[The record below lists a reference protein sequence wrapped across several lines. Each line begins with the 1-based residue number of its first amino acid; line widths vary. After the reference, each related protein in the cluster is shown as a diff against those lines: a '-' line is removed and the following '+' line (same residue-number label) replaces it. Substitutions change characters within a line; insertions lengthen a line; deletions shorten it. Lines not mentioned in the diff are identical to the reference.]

1 MLPQTRVRPATI
13 SAMPRVVIL
22 TSLKLILGRFVGLRK
37 SKRERENSPS
47 GASVVAL
54 SLTNY
59 FCEPRLAV
67 PVALRVTFSLSNSFA
82 CDRLCRG
89 RGGDMTF
96 AIHASDGHITQTLRI
111 DPEVAVAKARDLL
124 GRGWEVHITDQAGRR
139 YRPEAFDEPPPN

>member
-1 MLPQTRVRPATI
+1 VRKPAE
-13 SAMPRVVIL
+13 
-22 TSLKLILGRFVGLRK
+22 LRET
-37 SKRERENSPS
+37 KRC
-47 GASVVAL
+47 

-59 FCEPRLAV
+59 FCELRLAA
-67 PVALRVTFSLSNSFA
+67 PAALRDSFSLSNSFA

-96 AIHASDGHITQTLRI
+96 AIHASKDGHITQTLRI

-139 YRPEAFDEPPPN
+139 YRPEAFNRLMRV